1 MSDPRRQPTRNAPS
15 IMRPHACASLFDDEL
30 PTGSSLTGV
39 LAQRKPANKAQKIFR
54 QLVARIETKRED
66 REMGV
71 EIARI
76 EVQIR
81 DLSHD
86 LTTFRDPNY
95 LRETLK
101 HYQLESDFVDPEES
115 ADLFDVLAPVHPMHA
130 GKKRRRK

>member
-1 MSDPRRQPTRNAPS
+1 
-15 IMRPHACASLFDDEL
+15 MRPHACASLFDDEL

-101 HYQLESDFVDPEES
+101 HYQLESDFVDPEEL

-130 GKKRRRK
+130 GNKRRRK